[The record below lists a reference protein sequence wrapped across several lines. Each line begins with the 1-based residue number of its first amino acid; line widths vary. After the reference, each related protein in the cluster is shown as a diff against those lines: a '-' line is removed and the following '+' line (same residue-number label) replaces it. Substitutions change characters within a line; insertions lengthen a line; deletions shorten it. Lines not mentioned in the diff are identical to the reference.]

1 MKYTLSDRAYCKLI
15 LHALKHPLRSV
26 CGALVGKANG
36 DVVEVIDA
44 IPYLHSTV
52 SVAPNAEIALEQ
64 SSAYAATS
72 GNTLVGYY
80 HANERMD
87 DDRLGK
93 HATRIADCV
102 ERSGGAPGG
111 SACALLVDASALA
124 EATERGTGRA
134 AVRLLSRGET
144 GGRGRRTKGTCASA
158 AARTP
163 SSRRW
168 RRMGRRKTSATLTT
182 TSTTWPRTTGE
193 TSPSTRNSTD
203 EACLSAATQHDE

>member
-64 SSAYAATS
+64 SAAYAATS

-134 AVRLLSRGET
+134 AVRLLVKRGNGWERAPDQGDLRI
-144 GGRGRRTKGTCASA
+144 GGGANAKLKALAKDGKEKNVSDFDDHFDDMATHD
-158 AARTP
+158 
-163 SSRRW
+163 W
-168 RRMGRRKTSATLTT
+168 RNLTLNK
-182 TSTTWPRTTGE
+182 E
-193 TSPSTRNSTD
+193 LD
-203 EACLSAATQHDE
+203 

>member
-1 MKYTLSDRAYCKLI
+1 MIGTTMKYTLSDRAYCKLI

-52 SVAPNAEIALEQ
+52 NVAPNAEIALEQ
-64 SSAYAATS
+64 SAAYAATS

-134 AVRLLSRGET
+134 AVRLLVKRGNGWERASDQGDLRI
-144 GGRGRRTKGTCASA
+144 GGGANAKLA
-158 AARTP
+158 ALAKDGKEKNVSDFDDHFDDMATHD
-163 SSRRW
+163 W
-168 RRMGRRKTSATLTT
+168 RNLTLNK
-182 TSTTWPRTTGE
+182 E
-193 TSPSTRNSTD
+193 LD
-203 EACLSAATQHDE
+203 

>member
-64 SSAYAATS
+64 SAAYAATS

-102 ERSGGAPGG
+102 ERSGGHRVDLPAPC
-111 SACALLVDASALA
+111 S
-124 EATERGTGRA
+124 
-134 AVRLLSRGET
+134 
-144 GGRGRRTKGTCASA
+144 
-158 AARTP
+158 
-163 SSRRW
+163 
-168 RRMGRRKTSATLTT
+168 
-182 TSTTWPRTTGE
+182 
-193 TSPSTRNSTD
+193 
-203 EACLSAATQHDE
+203 

>member
-64 SSAYAATS
+64 SAAYAATS

-111 SACALLVDASALA
+111 SVCALLVDASALA

-134 AVRLLSRGET
+134 GSWRVGTLV
-144 GGRGRRTKGTCASA
+144 GR
-158 AARTP
+158 
-163 SSRRW
+163 
-168 RRMGRRKTSATLTT
+168 
-182 TSTTWPRTTGE
+182 PRADEATGE
-193 TSPSTRNSTD
+193 TVPPPLPLRTNRIRRV
-203 EACLSAATQHDE
+203 LYPVLIGHAASFTPY